1 MVKLILFYLG
11 SFGAL
16 IKDKDKLTR
25 ILLSWYYY
33 KHWLT
38 GHHQQWKNDN
48 ERTRATA
55 IRWKWNRAVFFK
67 KKKLINGLHMLQS
80 ISVRTASEAEPVS
93 VSDKFQYMCIKQS
106 CLEPNHQHP
115 IPFIEMLVAQD
126 SSEPK
131 FCACAC
137 ACAASQI
144 STPIICSVHPKGTS
158 DQARTARS

>member
-1 MVKLILFYLG
+1 MIKLILFYLG
-11 SFGAL
+11 SFGTL

-38 GHHQQWKNDN
+38 GQHQQWKNDN

-55 IRWKWNRAVFFK
+55 IRWNRAIFFF

-93 VSDKFQYMCIKQS
+93 VSDKFQHMCIKQS

-115 IPFIEMLVAQD
+115 ISFIEMLVAQG

-131 FCACAC
+131 FCAC

-144 STPIICSVHPKGTS
+144 STPIICSVHPNGTS